1 MARRSDHSRDE
12 IKEMSLQAAEQLI
25 NERGYK
31 GLSARKVAA
40 EIGYTVGTLYLV
52 FKNQDEFILHINSR
66 TLDELYKSMQVTID
80 EYQHSPDCVNALCR
94 TYYDF
99 ALSHTN
105 RWLLIFE
112 HALPDDNRLPAW
124 FEEHIRKGFEML
136 EMLLQSKVDAH
147 DQQEINKAA
156 RVLWSSI
163 HGISML
169 AVTRKLD
176 VVGVES
182 VYELIDSLVDN
193 YLAGLKLNSKN
204 IKGQV

>member
-1 MARRSDHSRDE
+1 MARRSDHSRE
-12 IKEMSLQAAEQLI
+12 QIREMALQSAEQLI
-25 NERGYK
+25 NQQGYK

-40 EIGYTVGTLYLV
+40 DIGYTVGTLYLV

-66 TLDELYKSMQVTID
+66 TLDELYQAMQSTIAEHQD
-80 EYQHSPDCVNALCR
+80 AHDCVLALCR

-99 ALSHTN
+99 AATHAN

-112 HALPDDNRLPAW
+112 HALPDIGDLPDW
-124 FEEHIRKGFEML
+124 YEQRIRGGFEML
-136 EMLLQSKVDAH
+136 EKVLQPIVAAH
-147 DQQEINKAA
+147 NQKEVGKAA
-156 RVLWSSI
+156 RVLWGSV

-182 VYELIDSLVDN
+182 VYELIDSLVEN
-193 YLAGLKLNSKN
+193 YLAGLT
-204 IKGQV
+204 Q

>member
-12 IKEMSLQAAEQLI
+12 IKEMALQSAERLI
-25 NERGYK
+25 NQQGYK

-40 EIGYTVGTLYLV
+40 DIGYTVGTLYLV

-66 TLDELYKSMQVTID
+66 TLDELYQAMQSTIA
-80 EYQHSPDCVNALCR
+80 EHQHAQDCVLALCR

-99 ALSHTN
+99 AATHAN

-112 HALPDDNRLPAW
+112 HALPDINDLPDW
-124 FEEHIRKGFEML
+124 YEQRIRGGFEML
-136 EMLLQSKVDAH
+136 EKALQPLVAAH
-147 DQQEINKAA
+147 NQQEVGKAA
-156 RVLWSSI
+156 RVLWGSV

-182 VYELIDSLVDN
+182 VYELIDSLVEN
-193 YLAGLKLNSKN
+193 YLAGLT
-204 IKGQV
+204 Q

>member
-1 MARRSDHSRDE
+1 MARRSDHSRE
-12 IKEMSLQAAEQLI
+12 QIREMSLQAAEQLI
-25 NERGYK
+25 NEQGYK

-40 EIGYTVGTLYLV
+40 EIGYTVGTLYLI

-66 TLDELYKSMQVTID
+66 TLDELYQSMQATIN
-80 EYQHSPDCVNALCR
+80 EHHQSPDCVKALCR

-112 HALPDDNRLPAW
+112 HALPVDNGLPAW
-124 FEEHIRKGFEML
+124 FEEHVRQGFDML
-136 EMLLQSKVDAH
+136 EKLLQSRLTGH
-147 DQQEINKAA
+147 DKQELNKAA
-156 RVLWSSI
+156 RVLWSSV

-193 YLAGLKLNSKN
+193 YLAGLSR
-204 IKGQV
+204 